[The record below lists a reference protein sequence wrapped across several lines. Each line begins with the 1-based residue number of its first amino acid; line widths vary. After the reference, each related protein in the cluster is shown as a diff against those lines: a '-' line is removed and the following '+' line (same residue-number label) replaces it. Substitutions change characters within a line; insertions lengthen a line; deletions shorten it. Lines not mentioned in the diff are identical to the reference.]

1 MDKQSTFV
9 VCGVSGG
16 AASTAAFLHL
26 LRSKGSSWGY
36 GGRTLGAC
44 SGFDRAIVNCGVP
57 GSLTPLDVPLL
68 VLADVEDKWWDGCAM
83 DQCLALYGVSLVLDC
98 QAGS

>member
-1 MDKQSTFV
+1 MWELDLTLDAGAIGVCGVEQVDKQSTFV

-26 LRSKGSSWGY
+26 LRSKGLSWEF

-44 SGFDRAIVNCGVP
+44 SKF
-57 GSLTPLDVPLL
+57 
-68 VLADVEDKWWDGCAM
+68 
-83 DQCLALYGVSLVLDC
+83 
-98 QAGS
+98 